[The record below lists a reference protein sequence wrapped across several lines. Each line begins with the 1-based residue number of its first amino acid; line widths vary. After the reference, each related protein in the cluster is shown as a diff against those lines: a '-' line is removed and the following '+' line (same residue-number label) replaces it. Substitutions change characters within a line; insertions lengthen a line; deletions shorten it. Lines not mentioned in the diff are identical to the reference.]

1 MKDFFKMTGATIVGL
16 FVFSIVAFLIAMM
29 TLSGMMAA
37 SEATA
42 SVQKNSV
49 LVLKLDGSL
58 SDHGSTSLRDEL
70 QGNTSQTLEDMLT
83 AIKQAKTNDK
93 VAGIYL
99 EGGGFYADP
108 AQVEEIYDALQDYK
122 KSGKWL
128 VAYADS
134 YNAFTYYLASA
145 ADKIYL
151 NPQGAVDWHGLGG
164 KMEYFKPL
172 LDKIGIKFN
181 VFKCGKYKS
190 ATEPLVNEHMSDEA
204 RAQTTRFIQGTWD
217 KMVTTVSKNRK
228 ISVDTL
234 NAYADRYIGVEETK
248 NFQKYHLVDGLL
260 YADEMK
266 ANIKKRLGLD
276 KDDMIPQVSASDLAS
291 TVKEDEGEEIA
302 VYYAEGEIVDEA
314 SPQSV
319 FNSGSMIVGK
329 VMADD
334 LNGLADDDDVKA
346 VVIRVNSPGGSAYAS
361 EQIWHAIKELRKRK
375 PVVVSM
381 GGYAASG
388 GYYISAPADYI
399 VAEPTTLTG
408 SIGIYGVSIDRS
420 KLLTGKLGINAD
432 YVQTNRNST
441 MGDDMAPMTTEQQ
454 SLMQASVN
462 HGYRLF
468 KSRVADGR
476 AMTMDRVEQLA
487 QGHVYLGMD
496 AKKLKL
502 VDALG
507 GLDVAVAKAA
517 KLASLSEWHTASYP
531 GAEDMFDQMLD
542 LFSSSTGSYL
552 DGQLRAVLGDDYGA
566 YMMMR
571 RATSMSRLQARLPYE
586 LIIK

>member
-1 MKDFFKMTGATIVGL
+1 MKEFFKMTGATVVGL
-16 FVFSIVAFLIAMM
+16 FVFSIVTFMIAMM

-42 SVQKNSV
+42 SVKKNSV

-58 SDHGSTSLRDEL
+58 SDHGTTSLRDEL
-70 QGNTSQTLEDMLT
+70 QGNTSQTLEDILT

-99 EGGGFYADP
+99 EGGSFDADP

-122 KSGKWL
+122 ISGKWL

-151 NPQGAVDWHGLGG
+151 NPRGVVDWHGLGG
-164 KMEYFKPL
+164 KMMYFKPL

-190 ATEPLVNEHMSDEA
+190 ATEPLINDHMSDEA
-204 RAQTTRFIQGTWD
+204 RAQTTRFIQGTWN
-217 KMVTTVSKNRK
+217 KIVATVSKNRK
-228 ISVDTL
+228 ISADTL
-234 NAYADRYIGVEETK
+234 NAYADRYIGVEDAK

-260 YADEMK
+260 YADQMK

-276 KDDMIPQVSASDLAS
+276 NDDMIPQVSATDLAS
-291 TVKEDEGEEIA
+291 TVKESKGDEIA

-314 SPQSV
+314 SPQSM

-329 VMADD
+329 DMADD
-334 LNGLADDDDVKA
+334 LNGLADDDGVKA

-361 EQIWHAIKELRKRK
+361 EQIWHAIKNLAKRK

-388 GYYISAPADYI
+388 GYYISAPADFI

-420 KLLTGKLGINAD
+420 KLMTGKLGINAD

-441 MGDDMAPMTTEQQ
+441 MGDDMAPMTVEQHDDGPCGGVGPRTCLLRYGRKETETCRCVRRTGCG
-454 SLMQASVN
+454 SGESCEAGFAL
-462 HGYRLF
+462 
-468 KSRVADGR
+468 RVAYR
-476 AMTMDRVEQLA
+476 FLSWSR
-487 QGHVYLGMD
+487 GH
-496 AKKLKL
+496 A
-502 VDALG
+502 
-507 GLDVAVAKAA
+507 
-517 KLASLSEWHTASYP
+517 
-531 GAEDMFDQMLD
+531 
-542 LFSSSTGSYL
+542 
-552 DGQLRAVLGDDYGA
+552 
-566 YMMMR
+566 
-571 RATSMSRLQARLPYE
+571 
-586 LIIK
+586 